1 MVLTCWSTTVGIAI
15 AERGLLRSLSLDPA
29 TDGAQWALTTGGEL
43 FEDQYVEL
51 LPARLTMQTVIG
63 SGGTGGNG
71 GMGGDALAVANSGVV
86 IVLNNSTIDTL
97 TVINMGTGA
106 VTADSTGGA
115 GGEAGDGGAG
125 NLGDQSALSP
135 DHAALAPA
143 ASDQAVPD
151 QAALAPAAPD
161 HASPDHAT
169 PDQAA
174 PDQAAPDQAALPPAG
189 IDQAPPGDQAAAT
202 DQVAAPDQAAPLPAA
217 TPDQV
222 TVADQAAP
230 APAATEQATPT
241 VQAGYGLLGASGWHD
256 CGRGR
261 W

>member
-1 MVLTCWSTTVGIAI
+1 M
-15 AERGLLRSLSLDPA
+15 DPA
-29 TDGAQWALTTGGEL
+29 TDSDHALTTGGKL

-51 LPARLTMQTVIG
+51 LPARLTMQTVLG
-63 SGGTGGNG
+63 SGGAGGNG
-71 GMGGDALAVANSGVV
+71 GVGGDALAVANSGIV
-86 IVLNNSTIDTL
+86 IILNNSTIDTL
-97 TVINMGTGA
+97 TVVNMGTGA

-125 NLGDQSALSP
+125 NLGDPSALSP

-143 ASDQAVPD
+143 ASDQA
-151 QAALAPAAPD
+151 
-161 HASPDHAT
+161 
-169 PDQAA
+169 A
-174 PDQAAPDQAALPPAG
+174 PDQPAPPPAG

-202 DQVAAPDQAAPLPAA
+202 DQAAAPDQAAPLPAA

-222 TVADQAAP
+222 TVADQAAL